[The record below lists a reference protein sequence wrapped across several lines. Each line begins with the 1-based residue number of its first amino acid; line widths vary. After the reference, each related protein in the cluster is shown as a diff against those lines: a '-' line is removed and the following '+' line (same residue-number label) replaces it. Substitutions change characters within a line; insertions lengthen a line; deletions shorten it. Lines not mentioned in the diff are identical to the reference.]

1 MKSLKGKLILETCL
15 ICVICLGIASLISY
29 INTSGELRNK
39 ESENAEALAAKS
51 AEEIELWIK
60 EQEVFLDTVAATIEV
75 EAMTDH
81 DRLLTYLTN
90 LLEGYNEDDILYDI

>member
-39 ESENAEALAAKS
+39 ESENAEALAAK
-51 AEEIELWIK
+51 ARK
-60 EQEVFLDTVAATIEV
+60 K
-75 EAMTDH
+75 
-81 DRLLTYLTN
+81 
-90 LLEGYNEDDILYDI
+90 